1 MLQSKTNSSISNKLF
16 PNKLLSPEKIAH
28 PVLLLFYPFRDEKD
42 LLSGLPPMY
51 QNKVQEEQV
60 QDVIKINKMK
70 FEPHGDLLNQAFVQL
85 NEILINNQDPY
96 SQIEMMKHQ
105 RQNTPRKVI

>member
-51 QNKVQEEQV
+51 QNKVQE
-60 QDVIKINKMK
+60 
-70 FEPHGDLLNQAFVQL
+70 
-85 NEILINNQDPY
+85 
-96 SQIEMMKHQ
+96 
-105 RQNTPRKVI
+105 

>member
-1 MLQSKTNSSISNKLF
+1 ML
-16 PNKLLSPEKIAH
+16 
-28 PVLLLFYPFRDEKD
+28 
-42 LLSGLPPMY
+42 
-51 QNKVQEEQV
+51 EEQV

-96 SQIEMMKHQ
+96 SQIE
-105 RQNTPRKVI
+105 NDETPEAEYPSESNLE

>member
-16 PNKLLSPEKIAH
+16 PNKLLSPEKIAY

-51 QNKVQEEQV
+51 QNKVQE
-60 QDVIKINKMK
+60 
-70 FEPHGDLLNQAFVQL
+70 
-85 NEILINNQDPY
+85 
-96 SQIEMMKHQ
+96 
-105 RQNTPRKVI
+105 